1 MIYEHSMI
9 FRLDTPP
16 ASIDL
21 ALATAREVCVKPL
34 LIVESDKRRMRIREL
49 GNHIF
54 KVVRFEMEGD
64 EALMEVLRERLWED
78 HDFIISSLTVPH
90 PQHERLTRF
99 APGRWAAAMDEMFI
113 VAEDRPAFV
122 ATSSFPVE
130 PIERVIEQPRDRFS
144 KEALM
149 DRFLR
154 DGPRKERKVTPPL
167 RR

>member
-16 ASIDL
+16 ASIDM

-64 EALMEVLRERLWED
+64 DALMEALRERLWED

-90 PQHERLTRF
+90 PQHVRLSPQR
-99 APGRWAAAMDEMFI
+99 RWQNAMDEMFTI
-113 VAEDRPAFV
+113 SEDRPAFI
-122 ATSSFPVE
+122 AASFPA
-130 PIERVIEQPRDRFS
+130 PIERIIDEPRDRFS

-154 DGPRKERKVTPPL
+154 DGPRKERKVTLPP